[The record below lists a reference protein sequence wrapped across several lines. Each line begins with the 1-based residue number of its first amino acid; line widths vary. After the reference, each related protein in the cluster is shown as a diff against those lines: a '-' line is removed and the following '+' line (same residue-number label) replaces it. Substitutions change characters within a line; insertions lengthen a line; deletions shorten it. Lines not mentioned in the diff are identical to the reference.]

1 MLRRALLAPLLA
13 VLLPAAAFAQADREA
28 AMSSALDLIAAARGI
43 EAAQPGASLDLR
55 IGNQASKLLLRKIV
69 LRIGEA
75 APLSYEYSDLEA
87 QALQSGGLH
96 PLATLRLAP
105 GVHRLR
111 AEFVA
116 RTTDAAP
123 TSPRVRQYLDRQ
135 LQVGSEP
142 MQLRLELQPARG
154 ELQLST
160 QPPGADGGAVALRS
174 AQFLSASERHLAAA
188 LEYLGL
194 QARGLA
200 LPYDAQQRLSESLS
214 RAGMAQRASLAQ
226 PSDSTRLQ
234 SYNQGL
240 ANLDT
245 QACGALALQ
254 AIGNGDARDA
264 LGLALRDQ
272 ANVALGFHALR
283 QRDGRAAVDAFN
295 RVRSPGPFAN
305 PALLGLGWAYLL
317 PSARPQADSAAPASS
332 RQDYVMPSSEDEI
345 AELRRRTP
353 FRRMQS
359 VATGALEEDVRRAL
373 VPWIELIGRDPLDPA
388 VQEGMLAIP
397 YAIDHL
403 GAHEDAQRYYLRAV
417 NDLERARAAV
427 NRALADVADGALAA
441 IAESMTAE
449 VGNGWHWWLAD
460 LPDGRWWR
468 DELVDAPPSF
478 FVKPLLAQADFVA
491 ALESYRD
498 LYLLLSLL
506 DRHAAALEAV
516 TSVQAEGVKAQMRA
530 LRPRLASVAAA
541 QRGALEALA
550 TSQLKQ
556 ILQHTE
562 RYLVEA
568 RLAIARTH
576 DRTAD
581 GEQP

>member
-1 MLRRALLAPLLA
+1 MLRRSLAAPLLA
-13 VLLPAAAFAQADREA
+13 VLLPLAAFAQADREVT
-28 AMSSALDLIAAARGI
+28 MSSALDLIAAARGM
-43 EAAQPGASLDLR
+43 EAARPGGSLDLQ
-55 IGNQASKLLLRKIV
+55 IGNQAPKLLLRKVV
-69 LRIGEA
+69 LRIDEA

-87 QALQSGGLH
+87 QALQAGGLH
-96 PLATLRLAP
+96 PLATLRLPP

-111 AEFVA
+111 AEFIA
-116 RTTDAAP
+116 RTPDAAP
-123 TSPRVRQYLDRQ
+123 ISPRVRQYLDRQ
-135 LQVGSEP
+135 LQIGSEP
-142 MQLRLELQPARG
+142 MQLRLELVPARG

-160 QPPGADGGAVALRS
+160 QPPGADGGVAALRS
-174 AQFLSASERHLAAA
+174 AQFLAASERHLAAV
-188 LEYLGL
+188 LEYLVL
-194 QARGLA
+194 QARGVA
-200 LPYDAQQRLSESLS
+200 LPYDAQQRLAESLS
-214 RAGMAQRASLAQ
+214 RVGLAQRAGAAAA
-226 PSDSTRLQ
+226 SDTSRLQ

-245 QACGALALQ
+245 QAGGAQTLQ
-254 AIGNGDARDA
+254 AIGSGDARDG

-272 ANVALGFHALR
+272 ANVALGFHYLR

-295 RVRSPGPFAN
+295 RVRSPGPFSN

-317 PSARPQADSAAPASS
+317 PSSRPGPDGGAPAAS
-332 RQDYVMPSSEDEI
+332 RQDYVMPASEDEI

-359 VATGALEEDVRRAL
+359 VATGALEEDLRRAL

-417 NDLERARAAV
+417 NDLERARAAA
-427 NRALADVADGALAA
+427 NRALADVAEGGLAA
-441 IAESMTAE
+441 IAESMTAD

-468 DELVDAPPSF
+468 DELADAPPSF
-478 FVKPLLAQADFVA
+478 FIKPLLAEPDFVA

-506 DRHAAALEAV
+506 DRQAGALDTV
-516 TSVQAEGVKAQMRA
+516 TTAQADGVKAQMAA
-530 LRPRLASVAAA
+530 LRPRLVAVVAA
-541 QRGALEALA
+541 QRGVLEALA
-550 TSQLKQ
+550 TTQLKEIQ
-556 ILQHTE
+556 RHTE

-576 DRTAD
+576 DRAVE